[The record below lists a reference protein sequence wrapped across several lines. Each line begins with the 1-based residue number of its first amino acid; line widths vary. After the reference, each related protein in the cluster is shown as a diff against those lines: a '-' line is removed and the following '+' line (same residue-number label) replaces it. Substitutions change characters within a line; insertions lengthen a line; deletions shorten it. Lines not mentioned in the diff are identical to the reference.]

1 MARPRNRPYP
11 ARRFGITMSNLYI
24 RFLRDCSGS
33 AGEEPIM
40 IFAILALGAALAF
53 SNLHSAITSAINNA
67 ADAIRRM
74 SAMGI
79 IDY

>member
-1 MARPRNRPYP
+1 
-11 ARRFGITMSNLYI
+11 
-24 RFLRDCSGS
+24 
-33 AGEEPIM
+33 M